1 MNTRDVHDLLER
13 LSNLLRTEIRVFG
26 LQYGLQPVQVEALT
40 YLTQCNRYS
49 DTPQAVTEFL
59 GLTKGT
65 VSQSLKVLEQKG
77 FLRKQQDTQDK
88 RIIHLA
94 PTAKGRK
101 LIEQSISA
109 KGLEAALANTNS
121 VQVGEL
127 GEVLRSIL
135 REMQHVNNR
144 KTFAACHTCRFN
156 ETHETGSVCGLTNE
170 PLSAQEVNLICR
182 EHQFPK

>member
-1 MNTRDVHDLLER
+1 MR
-13 LSNLLRTEIRVFG
+13 IFG
-26 LQYGLQPVQVEALT
+26 LQYGLQPVQIEALT

-49 DTPQAVTEFL
+49 DTPQAVSEFL

-94 PTAKGRK
+94 PTAKGRE
-101 LIEQSISA
+101 LIEESILT
-109 KGLEAALANTNS
+109 KGLESSLEKTPALQAGDLS
-121 VQVGEL
+121 DS
-127 GEVLRSIL
+127 LRTIL
-135 REMQHVNNR
+135 REMQQYNHR

-156 ETHETGSVCGLTNE
+156 ETHVKGYVCGLTNE
-170 PLSAQEVNLICR
+170 PLSPQEVKLICR
-182 EHQFPK
+182 EHQFPQ